1 MSKLHV
7 KQIEGYIESNLSS
20 FIDMSD
26 YASHKDKNERKKAFL
41 SRGLAVLAV
50 ASLTKRDMAD
60 ISNFIVDGQKDG
72 GLDVIYFDASNSQ
85 LYLVQSK
92 WHGDGHG
99 TIEKGDMSLFVDGVR
114 KVLDDD
120 LDELN
125 DKVKA
130 CQPFIKTALY
140 NADSHFNL
148 VIVHTGVEELS
159 IEVSSVIDSFIK
171 SHNDTS
177 EIMSNT
183 VLTQQEI
190 HKFAAE
196 GVFGQP
202 INLDVSLSS
211 WGQVREPHFAVY
223 GQISTSEVATWYKTH
238 GDALFAN
245 NIRNFIGTT
254 PINQDIIGTLT
265 NSPDNFI
272 YFNNGITATAK
283 KIAKKP
289 LFGNKTD
296 FGIFECSSVTIVNG
310 AQTVGSI
317 AKAHEANSEKAEAA
331 IAFIR
336 IITTE
341 DGEESFGRDV
351 TKSTNTQNAIGRRDF
366 VALDKEQLRI
376 QQELK
381 FDGVEYNFKSGSS
394 SGAAK
399 QFDLEEATIA
409 LACSDADVTLAVQA
423 KREIGKLW
431 EHIDKTPYRKL
442 FNGGLGGPYLWELVQ
457 ASRAIETSINNAAN
471 SKSGRE
477 ALICVHGNRF
487 IQWKVFRKFQINK
500 DFRFDQIKSEIESA
514 VNECVNVVIDSVK
527 IDFPDS
533 YPASL
538 FKNSTKC
545 RELSIRTE
553 CD

>member
-7 KQIEGYIESNLSS
+7 KQIEGYIESNLSPY
-20 FIDMSD
+20 IDMSD
-26 YASHKDKNERKKAFL
+26 YDSHKDKSEKKKAFL

-50 ASLTKRDMAD
+50 ALLTKQDVAD
-60 ISNFIVDGQKDG
+60 ISKSIVDGQKDG
-72 GLDVIYFDASNSQ
+72 GLDIIYFDAPNSQ

-99 TIEKGDMSLFVDGVR
+99 TIDKGDMSLFVDGVR

-120 LDELN
+120 LDQLN
-125 DKVKA
+125 DKVKS
-130 CQPFIKTALY
+130 CKPFIKTALY

-159 IEVSSVIDSFIK
+159 NEVSSVIDSFVV

-177 EIMSNT
+177 EIMSKT
-183 VLTQQEI
+183 VLAQQQI

-223 GQISTSEVATWYKTH
+223 GQISTSEVASWYKTY
-238 GDALFAN
+238 GGALFAN
-245 NIRNFIGTT
+245 NIRNFIGVT

-265 NSPDNFI
+265 TFPENFI

-317 AKAHEANSEKAEAA
+317 AKAHEVNSEKAEIA

-351 TKSTNTQNAIGRRDF
+351 TKNTNTQNAIGRREF

-409 LACSDADVTLAVQA
+409 LACSDSDVTLAVQA

-431 EHIDKTPYRKL
+431 EHIDRAPYRKL

-457 ASRAIETSINNAAN
+457 TSRAIEAIISNAAN
-471 SKSGRE
+471 NKIGRE
-477 ALICVHGNRF
+477 APICIHGNRF
-487 IQWKVFRKFQINK
+487 IQWNVFKKFEITK
-500 DFRFDQIKSEIESA
+500 DFHFDQIKDGIENA
-514 VNECVNVVIDSVK
+514 VCECVNIVITSVK
-527 IDFPDS
+527 ADFPDS

-545 RELSIRTE
+545 RELATSTKSN
-553 CD
+553 